1 MAATV
6 ANSTAAT
13 LRTFAYNGAGASAG
27 PSAPPPLLPRRGAR
41 GPRRGHRAGGR
52 TGAPRSSACFWTLLG
67 DDELDLVL
75 AHLDDRQLARLAGT
89 NRHTHRVSKA
99 AMKRQLG
106 LSDSQWQVFR
116 AVLERRESV
125 FITGNP
131 GCGKSKLLNVLVERL
146 PNCGVSASTGA
157 AAEKIEGVTL
167 HSLMGLPLNA
177 LRARKPDDAISDI
190 AWSAVH
196 KIRLPTKQR
205 LRTLDCIVVDEVSML
220 DRVTLD
226 VVVEILRILRDAHH
240 VEYWDPLPQLILS
253 GDPMQLQAVEQRER
267 GAFYSSLAVE
277 ELTVTYVLTESFRQQ
292 DGSVFAGVLNR
303 ARRGR
308 ATPDDLA
315 WLQANAAQEL
325 PANPLLMYCTNTEVD
340 EMNEEKM
347 EDIPHPTVAYAS
359 HDGGILSCAARV
371 ESSAPRLLRLKKS
384 ARVMLTRNLYQDI
397 GLHNGSLG
405 VAEELNAE
413 TVRVRFDNG
422 QTVDIHQVAY
432 EVRDDTVNKHGD
444 PAVIFSRTQFP
455 LKVAFAVSVH
465 KAQGATVDS
474 LVVDLTNA
482 FCPGQAYVALSRVR
496 EIEHAYVAGLTLGKL
511 NHVDRTALSFYQR
524 VRNES
529 ADRIGVL
536 ESEEFVR
543 FVPAPEPPAA
553 EAEAEAEWEAKWDE
567 YVANYDSEQ
576 EWDAIVANLDY

>member
-1 MAATV
+1 MAASVATSTV
-6 ANSTAAT
+6 AT
-13 LRTFAYNGAGASAG
+13 LRTFAYNGGGGGSAG
-27 PSAPPPLLPRRGAR
+27 PRAPQFTVTPRVAR
-41 GPRRGHRAGGR
+41 RRRPG
-52 TGAPRSSACFWTLLG
+52 ACFWTLLG
-67 DDELDLVL
+67 DDELDLVC
-75 AHLDDRQLARLAGT
+75 AHLDDRQLAVLACT

-99 AMKRQLG
+99 AMKRRLG

-131 GCGKSKLLNVLVERL
+131 GCGKSKLLSVLIERL
-146 PNCGVSASTGA
+146 PRCGVSASTGA
-157 AAEKIEGVTL
+157 AAEKIDGVTL

-177 LRARKPDDAISDI
+177 LRARKPDDTISDI
-190 AWSAVH
+190 AWSAVR

-205 LRTLDCIVVDEVSML
+205 VRALDCIVVDEVSML

-226 VVVEILRILRDAHH
+226 VVVEILRILRDYRQYHYDGVYGHH
-240 VEYWDPLPQLILS
+240 DELPQLILS

-267 GAFYSSLAVE
+267 GTFYASRAVD
-277 ELTVTYVLTESFRQQ
+277 ELTTTYVLTENFRQQ
-292 DGSVFAGVLNR
+292 EGSVFAGILNR

-359 HDGGILSCAARV
+359 HDEGDASRYAARV

-432 EVRDDTVNKHGD
+432 EVRDETVSKHGD
-444 PAVIFSRTQFP
+444 PAVVFSRTQFP

-511 NHVDRTALSFYQR
+511 NHVDRAALSFYQR
-524 VRNES
+524 VRDES
-529 ADRIGVL
+529 ADRVETL
-536 ESEEFVR
+536 EIEEKAR
-543 FVPAPEPPAA
+543 FVPAPAPPPPAPTPA
-553 EAEAEAEWEAKWDE
+553 ADAEAEWEARFDE

>member
-1 MAATV
+1 MAASV
-6 ANSTAAT
+6 AKSTAAT
-13 LRTFAYNGAGASAG
+13 LRTFAYDGGGVSAGPSAG
-27 PSAPPPLLPRRGAR
+27 PSAPQFTMTPRVAR
-41 GPRRGHRAGGR
+41 QR
-52 TGAPRSSACFWTLLG
+52 RSSACFWTLLG
-67 DDELDLVL
+67 DDELDLVC
-75 AHLDDRQLARLAGT
+75 ARLDDRQLARLACT
-89 NRHTHRVSKA
+89 NRQTHRVSKA
-99 AMKRQLG
+99 AMKRHLG

-131 GCGKSKLLNVLVERL
+131 GCGKSKLLSVLIERL

-157 AAEKIEGVTL
+157 AAEKIDGVTL

-190 AWSAVH
+190 AWSAVR

-205 LRTLDCIVVDEVSML
+205 IRTLDCIVVDEVSML

-226 VVVEILRILRDAHH
+226 VVVEVLRILRNAIRDLGD
-240 VEYWDPLPQLILS
+240 WNPLPQLILS

-277 ELTVTYVLTESFRQQ
+277 ELTTTYVLTESFRQQ
-292 DGSVFAGVLNR
+292 EGSVFAGILNR

-315 WLQANAAQEL
+315 WLQANSAQEL
-325 PANPLLMYCTNTEVD
+325 PANPLLMYCRTNEVD

-347 EDIPHPTVAYAS
+347 EDLPHTTVAYAS
-359 HDGGILSCAARV
+359 HDEGDTTKYAGRV
-371 ESSAPRLLRLKKS
+371 ELSAPRLLKLKKS

-405 VAEELNAE
+405 VAEELNDE
-413 TVRVRFDNG
+413 TVKVRFDSG
-422 QTVDIHQVAY
+422 EAVDIHQVAY
-432 EVRDDTVNKHGD
+432 EVRDDAVNRYGD
-444 PAVIFSRTQFP
+444 PAVIFSRKQFP

-482 FCPGQAYVALSRVR
+482 FCAGQAYVALSRVR

-511 NHVDRTALSFYQR
+511 NHVDRVALSFYQR

-529 ADRIGVL
+529 ADRVEAL
-536 ESEEFVR
+536 EIEEAAR
-543 FVPAPEPPAA
+543 FVPAPAAPPAPPPA
-553 EAEAEAEWEAKWDE
+553 DHDSEAEWDE
-567 YVANYDSEQ
+567 YVANYDSDQ

>member
-1 MAATV
+1 M
-6 ANSTAAT
+6 
-13 LRTFAYNGAGASAG
+13 
-27 PSAPPPLLPRRGAR
+27 
-41 GPRRGHRAGGR
+41 
-52 TGAPRSSACFWTLLG
+52 
-67 DDELDLVL
+67 VL
-75 AHLDDRQLARLAGT
+75 AHLDDRELARLAGT

-157 AAEKIEGVTL
+157 AAEKIEGTTL

-190 AWSAVH
+190 AWSAVR

-226 VVVEILRILRDAHH
+226 VVVEILRILRDAPHCRMQD
-240 VEYWDPLPQLILS
+240 WDPLPQLILS

-267 GAFYSSLAVE
+267 GPFYASLAVE
-277 ELTVTYVLTESFRQQ
+277 ELTTTYVLTESFRQQ

-325 PANPLLMYCTNTEVD
+325 PANPLLMYCTNGEVD

-347 EDIPHPTVAYAS
+347 EDIPHPTVAYVS
-359 HDGGILSCAARV
+359 HDEGIVSAAARV

-413 TVRVRFDNG
+413 TVKVRFDNG
-422 QTVDIHQVAY
+422 QTVDIHQVSY

-511 NHVDRTALSFYQR
+511 NHVDRAALSFYQC
-524 VRNES
+524 VRNNS
-529 ADRIGVL
+529 ADRVETL
-536 ESEEFVR
+536 EIEEAAR
-543 FVPAPEPPAA
+543 FVPAPEPPATA
-553 EAEAEAEWEAKWDE
+553 AEAEWETRFDE
-567 YVANYDSEQ
+567 YVANYDSDQ